1 MGRERRFS
9 VERGSSYP
17 GDCSHEFRPVA
28 PARRS
33 RGSFFGGDG
42 EGSES
47 NSRHSRQGAAGARRN
62 SKSGQPIMTMIF
74 RKPIEGIERPQMP
87 ADVVIVGGGPA
98 GMACALRLA
107 QLIDAHNAA
116 HPDSQLSKENIY
128 VLEKAREIGQHCL
141 SGALLDPRSMRELLP
156 DFEKEAPLDA
166 KVDKESVYFL
176 TEKSKFKFPITPPPL
191 RDHGNY
197 VISLNRFVKW
207 LGSKVEETGI
217 TIFTGFAGSELLFE
231 GDRVTGVRT
240 DDKGVDKEGH
250 QKSNFEPGY
259 DLQAKIVILAEGP
272 RGSLTKQLI
281 NKFDLAK
288 NTNPQTYGVGV
299 KELWEVPAGRIAPG
313 EVIYTMGWPL
323 TTKEYGGAWIYGS
336 KDNVVSLGFVTGLD
350 YADPRLDPQRVLQQ
364 FKRHPFVAKLLE
376 GGKMIRYGAKSL
388 PYGGWWAIPP
398 VAGNGWMILG
408 DSAGF
413 LNSARL
419 KGIHLAIKSGM
430 LAAETAFEA
439 LKKDDSSAAMLG
451 EYQKKVESSWIKDE
465 LWKVR
470 NMHQGFEQGLYAG
483 MFHTGLQMITGGR
496 GLRNRYPARAGH
508 EHMHK
513 LAELPADGGAEAHL
527 LGPAKGD
534 GRLTFDKLTDLYHSG
549 TKHEEDQPSHLVID
563 DTNICNTRCVKEYGS
578 PCQNFCPANVYEMVD
593 DASQPNGKLIS
604 LNPSNCVHCKTCDI
618 ADPYQ
623 IITWVPP
630 EGGGGPNYDGM

>member
-1 MGRERRFS
+1 ML
-9 VERGSSYP
+9 
-17 GDCSHEFRPVA
+17 
-28 PARRS
+28 
-33 RGSFFGGDG
+33 
-42 EGSES
+42 
-47 NSRHSRQGAAGARRN
+47 
-62 SKSGQPIMTMIF
+62 IF
-74 RKPIEGIERPQMP
+74 RKPLENITRPQMD

-98 GMACALRLA
+98 GMACALRLS
-107 QLIDAHNAA
+107 QLIDEHNAKN
-116 HPDSQLSKENIY
+116 PDAQLNKENIY

-156 DFEKEAPLDA
+156 GFEKEAPLDA
-166 KVDKESVYFL
+166 QCNKEAVYFF
-176 TEKSKFKFPITPPPL
+176 TKSGKFKLPITPPPL

-197 VISLNRFVKW
+197 VISLNKFVKW
-207 LGSKVEETGI
+207 LGGKVEETGI
-217 TIFTGFAGSELLFE
+217 TVFTGFAGSELLFDGE
-231 GDRVTGVRT
+231 RVIGVRT
-240 DDKGVDKEGH
+240 DDKGVDK
-250 QKSNFEPGY
+250 QNQPKSNFEAGY
-259 DLQAKIVILAEGP
+259 DLKAKVTILAEGP

-281 NKFDLAK
+281 TKFNLAK
-288 NTNPQTYGVGV
+288 NANPQTYGVGV
-299 KELWEVPAGRIAPG
+299 KELWEVPSGRMAPG

-336 KDNVVSLGFVTGLD
+336 KDNLVSLGFVIGLD
-350 YADPRLDPQRVLQQ
+350 YPDPRLDPQHVLQD
-364 FKRHPFVAKLLE
+364 FKQHPFIASLLA
-376 GGKMIRYGAKSL
+376 GGKMIRYGAKSM

-413 LNSARL
+413 VNSQRL

-439 LKKDDSSAAMLG
+439 LKTNDTSATTLARF
-451 EYQKKVESSWIKDE
+451 QTSVESSWIKEE
-465 LWKVR
+465 LWRVR
-470 NMHQGFEQGLYAG
+470 NFHQGFEKGFFAG
-483 MFHTGLQMITGGR
+483 MFHAGLQQFTGGR
-496 GLRNRYPARAGH
+496 GLWNRYPAHAGY
-508 EHMHK
+508 EHMRK
-513 LAELPADGGAEAHL
+513 LAELPADGGDEAHL

-534 GRLTFDKLTDLYHSG
+534 SKLTFDKLTDLYHSG
-549 TKHEEDQPSHLVID
+549 TKHEEDQPSHLVIH

-593 DASQPNGKLIS
+593 DTEQPSGKRIS
-604 LNPSNCVHCKTCDI
+604 LNAANCVHCKTCDI